1 MTDHDSQKAAREA
14 AAAFIQSAS
23 KPAQEETEEATPAAA
38 QDALD
43 GDATGEAPADS
54 AEQPEGDAAEC
65 CGDAAPS
72 ADSAEEAPAL
82 QAEAAPGDEA
92 AADGSSAHEDAPV
105 ALVAEPAEDAPAVN
119 AFAPEAAAVAV
130 PAVVSPMAYGSVGTA
145 RAQGKKKGSGA
156 LAVVIGLVICALVAV
171 TVVAYLFTSGF
182 FTHQPA
188 QQTQRVP
195 LSDQRVLAAFDG
207 LVLDTPDISQYAYVS
222 QDALIGP
229 KFSDIVLNEPV
240 SLGFGGNQVVQCT
253 ATATATFKNKG
264 VEIAVPVSL
273 PFDYSESGETWVPG
287 ELTRGE
293 ATATPL
299 ASASASEIL
308 ANLNDIL
315 TGFDATYGAAM
326 AGASITQTSSNLSV
340 DGGTITVGLSKQAET
355 AVEGKTIVETRTCT
369 VTLNV
374 AWSNS
379 EGWLVTVGEAG
390 QIDYKKDEVVVK
402 DEKEEEKDKAEEKD
416 EEKAPTVEARTE
428 TEPDNLGAVN
438 FGDTVSLPGTLVA
451 IGNTSDLAMGNNYN
465 DQSRTADGDGHVQL
479 ALKLHRPMDVTVNGT
494 QYRLNSIAVAV
505 SGVEAAN
512 LVNRKAEV
520 SGPLEETFNTNWSP
534 LAIKAL
540 EIHLEE

>member
-1 MTDHDSQKAAREA
+1 MTEHDSQKAAREA

-23 KPAQEETEEATPAAA
+23 QPMPEDAESATPAAA
-38 QDALD
+38 RETADDSAASETATDPIEQPGDGAAESLD
-43 GDATGEAPADS
+43 EGPAAEDATAPASGNTPAADN
-54 AEQPEGDAAEC
+54 AAAGDAAWADEPIE
-65 CGDAAPS
+65 GD
-72 ADSAEEAPAL
+72 
-82 QAEAAPGDEA
+82 G
-92 AADGSSAHEDAPV
+92 
-105 ALVAEPAEDAPAVN
+105 
-119 AFAPEAAAVAV
+119 APETGDDLPPVI
-130 PAVVSPMAYGSVGTA
+130 PTMAYGSVGTA
-145 RAQGKKKGSGA
+145 RAQGKKRGSGA
-156 LAVVIGLVICALVAV
+156 LAVIIGLVICALAAV

-182 FTHQPA
+182 FTHEPA

-195 LSDQRVLAAFDG
+195 LSDQRVLTAFDG
-207 LVLDTPDISQYAYVS
+207 LVLDTPNISQYAYVS

-240 SLGFGGNQVVQCT
+240 TLGFGGNQVVQCT

-264 VEIAVPVSL
+264 VEIAIPVSL

-293 ATATPL
+293 GTATPL
-299 ASASASEIL
+299 ASASVSEIL

-315 TGFDATYGAAM
+315 VGFDATYGTAM
-326 AGASITQTSSNLSV
+326 ADASITQSTSNLSV

-355 AVEGKTIVETRTCT
+355 VAEEKTIVETRTCT

-374 AWSNS
+374 AWSNN

-390 QIDYKKDEVVVK
+390 QIDYKKDEIAAK
-402 DEKEEEKDKAEEKD
+402 SEDDDKDKDD
-416 EEKAPTVEARTE
+416 ESDKTPTVEARAE
-428 TEPDNLGAVN
+428 TEPDNLGAVS

-534 LAIKAL
+534 LAIKAF

>member
-1 MTDHDSQKAAREA
+1 MTEHDSQKAAREA

-23 KPAQEETEEATPAAA
+23 QPTPEDAGSATPAAA
-38 QDALD
+38 R
-43 GDATGEAPADS
+43 EAADDS
-54 AEQPEGDAAEC
+54 AAGETAPDPIEQPGDGAAE
-65 CGDAAPS
+65 S
-72 ADSAEEAPAL
+72 L
-82 QAEAAPGDEA
+82 DE
-92 AADGSSAHEDAPV
+92 DPT
-105 ALVAEPAEDAPAVN
+105 AEDATAPAPDDTPAADNVP
-119 AFAPEAAAVAV
+119 AGGATWADEPVDDAGAPEAGDDLPPVI
-130 PAVVSPMAYGSVGTA
+130 PTMAYGSVGTA

-156 LAVVIGLVICALVAV
+156 LAVIIGLVICALVAV

-182 FTHQPA
+182 FTHEPA

-240 SLGFGGNQVVQCT
+240 TLGFGGNQVVQCT

-264 VEIAVPVSL
+264 VEIAIPVSL

-293 ATATPL
+293 GTATPL
-299 ASASASEIL
+299 ASASVSEIL

-315 TGFDATYGAAM
+315 VGFDATYGTAM
-326 AGASITQTSSNLSV
+326 ADAGITQSTSNLSV
-340 DGGTITVGLSKQAET
+340 DGGAITVGLSKQAET
-355 AVEGKTIVETRTCT
+355 VAEKKTIVETRTCT

-374 AWSNS
+374 AWSNN

-390 QIDYKKDEVVVK
+390 QIDYKKDEIAAKSEDDDK
-402 DEKEEEKDKAEEKD
+402 DNKDD
-416 EEKAPTVEARTE
+416 ESDKTPTVEARAE
-428 TEPDNLGAVN
+428 TEPDNLGAVS

-534 LAIKAL
+534 LAIKAF